1 MRRIGRSHRHGT
13 RFSSAAVL
21 TIAAALT
28 LSACGGSDGDS
39 AYDAE
44 AAPVT
49 GGTFTFGLNSDLD
62 CVDPQQTGSS
72 VAALVSRNVLDSL
85 VGHTENNEFTPWLA
99 ESWDVSADATSYTFA
114 LQDGVTFSDGTPLDA
129 DAVKFN
135 LDRIF
140 DAATKSNYARSLLG
154 PLKDVTAVDPTTVR
168 VDFTAPFPSF
178 LQGASLP
185 FLGIE
190 SPTQLRSTDN
200 AECTTIVGSG
210 PFVLDNYT
218 KGVGFEL
225 SKRDDYD
232 WGPGYADHQGT
243 AYLDKLNF
251 RIVPE
256 NSTRL
261 GSLENG
267 EVDAIAS
274 VPSAN
279 APVVEQDPNL
289 QLIKYENPGVN
300 YGIFLN
306 TQAEPFTDVRVRQAF
321 QSSLNSPE
329 LVKSVFFGQLDPA
342 DNVLGPTTPY
352 YDPSIADIWGFDA
365 AKANS
370 LLDEAGWTGRDG
382 DGYRTKDGKRLTVR
396 FPYDSTTY
404 FAENAPLLEAFQ
416 DQIKRDVGFDLVV
429 EPVDTGTMADRGAKG
444 DYEAAA
450 IFFVRPEPDILRTV
464 FLSSNTP
471 PNGGAYA
478 RNTDPALDALLK
490 QGAATANG
498 PEREKIY
505 SDIQREVIEQAY
517 FVPVYVQAY
526 RLGASNAVHGIRFAT
541 NASPLFYDAFLTD

>member
-1 MRRIGRSHRHGT
+1 MRRNHVL
-13 RFSSAAVL
+13 SASALAV
-21 TIAAALT
+21 AAGLL
-28 LSACGGSDGDS
+28 LSACAGGSNTTSTFDEN
-39 AYDAE
+39 AE
-44 AAPVT
+44 PVS

-99 ESWDVSADATSYTFA
+99 ESWEVSDDATSYTFS
-114 LQDGVTFSDGTPLDA
+114 LRDGVTFSDGTPLDA

-140 DAATKSNYARSLLG
+140 DPATKSNYARSLLG
-154 PLKDVTAVDPTTVR
+154 PLREVTAVDPTTVR
-168 VDFTAPFPSF
+168 VDFTAPYPSF

-190 SPTQLRSTDN
+190 SPTHLRGTDN
-200 AECTTIVGSG
+200 AECTTVVGSG
-210 PFVLDNYT
+210 PFVLDSYT

-225 SKRDDYD
+225 SKRDDYN
-232 WGPGYADHQGT
+232 WGPGYADHTGA
-243 AYLDKLNF
+243 AYLDRLNF
-251 RIVPE
+251 RILPE

-267 EVDAIAS
+267 EVDAIAA

-279 APVVEQDPNL
+279 APVVDEDPNL

-306 TQAEPFTDVRVRQAF
+306 TQAEPFTDVRVRKAF
-321 QSSLNSPE
+321 QSALNSPE
-329 LVKSVFFGQLDPA
+329 LVQSVFFGQLAGA
-342 DNVLGPTTPY
+342 DNVLGPKTPY
-352 YDPSIADIWGFDA
+352 YDSSIAQTWGFDTDQ
-365 AKANS
+365 ANS
-370 LLDEAGWTGRDG
+370 LLDEAGWTGRDA
-382 DGYRTKDGKRLTVR
+382 DGYRTKDGQRLTVR
-396 FPYDSTTY
+396 FPYDSSSY

-429 EPVDTGTMADRGAKG
+429 EPIDTGTWTDRAARG

-464 FLSSNTP
+464 FLSTNTP

-478 RNTDPALDALLK
+478 RNTDPALDELLTR
-490 QGAATANG
+490 GAATANG
-498 PEREKIY
+498 PDREQIY
-505 SDIQREVIEQAY
+505 ADVQREVIDKAY
-517 FVPVYVQAY
+517 YVPVYVQAY
-526 RLGASNAVHGIRFAT
+526 RLGASNGVHGIKFAT

>member
-1 MRRIGRSHRHGT
+1 MRRNHVL
-13 RFSSAAVL
+13 SASALAV
-21 TIAAALT
+21 AAGLL
-28 LSACGGSDGDS
+28 LSACAGGSNTTSTFDEN
-39 AYDAE
+39 AE
-44 AAPVT
+44 PVS

-99 ESWDVSADATSYTFA
+99 ESWEVSDDATSYTFS
-114 LQDGVTFSDGTPLDA
+114 LRDGVTFSDGTPLDA

-140 DAATKSNYARSLLG
+140 DPATKSNYARSLLG
-154 PLKDVTAVDPTTVR
+154 PLREVTAVDPTTVR
-168 VDFTAPFPSF
+168 VDFTAPYPSF

-190 SPTQLRSTDN
+190 SPTHLRGTDN
-200 AECTTIVGSG
+200 AECTTVVGSG
-210 PFVLDNYT
+210 PFVLDSYT

-225 SKRDDYD
+225 SKRDDYN
-232 WGPGYADHQGT
+232 WGPGYADHTGA
-243 AYLDKLNF
+243 AYLDRLNF
-251 RIVPE
+251 RILPE

-267 EVDAIAS
+267 EVDAIAA

-279 APVVEQDPNL
+279 APVVDEDPNL

-306 TQAEPFTDVRVRQAF
+306 TQAEPFTDVRVRKAF
-321 QSSLNSPE
+321 QSALNSPE
-329 LVKSVFFGQLDPA
+329 LVQSVFFGQLAAA
-342 DNVLGPTTPY
+342 DNVLGPKTPY
-352 YDPSIADIWGFDA
+352 YDSSIAQTWGFDA
-365 AKANS
+365 DQANS
-370 LLDEAGWTGRDG
+370 LLDEAGWTGRDA
-382 DGYRTKDGKRLTVR
+382 DGYRTKDGQRLTVR
-396 FPYDSTTY
+396 FPYDSSSY

-429 EPVDTGTMADRGAKG
+429 EPIDTGTWTDRAARG

-464 FLSSNTP
+464 FLSTNTP

-478 RNTDPALDALLK
+478 RNTDPALDELLTR
-490 QGAATANG
+490 GAATANG
-498 PEREKIY
+498 PDREQIY
-505 SDIQREVIEQAY
+505 ADVQREVIDEAY
-517 FVPVYVQAY
+517 YVPVYVQAY
-526 RLGASNAVHGIRFAT
+526 RLGASNGVHGIKFAT

>member
-1 MRRIGRSHRHGT
+1 MRRNHVL
-13 RFSSAAVL
+13 SASALAV
-21 TIAAALT
+21 AAGLL
-28 LSACGGSDGDS
+28 LSACAGDS
-39 AYDAE
+39 DTTSTFDENAE
-44 AAPVT
+44 PVS

-99 ESWDVSADATSYTFA
+99 ERWEVSDDATSYTFS
-114 LQDGVTFSDGTPLDA
+114 LRDGVTFSDGTPLDA

-140 DAATKSNYARSLLG
+140 DPATKSNYARSLLG
-154 PLKDVTAVDPTTVR
+154 PLREVTTVDPTTVR
-168 VDFTAPFPSF
+168 VDFTAPYPSF

-190 SPTQLRSTDN
+190 SPTHLRGTDN
-200 AECTTIVGSG
+200 AECTTVVGSG
-210 PFVLDNYT
+210 PFVLDSYT

-225 SKRDDYD
+225 SKRDDYN
-232 WGPGYADHQGT
+232 WGPGYADHTGA
-243 AYLDKLNF
+243 AYLDRLNF
-251 RIVPE
+251 RILPE

-267 EVDAIAS
+267 EVDAIAA

-279 APVVEQDPNL
+279 APVVDEDPNL

-306 TQAEPFTDVRVRQAF
+306 TQAEPFTDVRVRKAF
-321 QSSLNSPE
+321 QSALNSPE
-329 LVKSVFFGQLDPA
+329 LVQSVFFGQLAGA
-342 DNVLGPTTPY
+342 DNVLGPKTPY
-352 YDPSIADIWGFDA
+352 YDSSIAQTWGFDTDQ
-365 AKANS
+365 ANS
-370 LLDEAGWTGRDG
+370 LLDEAGWTGRDA
-382 DGYRTKDGKRLTVR
+382 DGYRTKDGQRLTVR
-396 FPYDSTTY
+396 FPYDSSSY

-429 EPVDTGTMADRGAKG
+429 EPIDTGTWTDRAAQG

-464 FLSSNTP
+464 FLSTNTP

-478 RNTDPALDALLK
+478 RNTDPALDELLTR
-490 QGAATANG
+490 GAATANG
-498 PEREKIY
+498 PDREQIY
-505 SDIQREVIEQAY
+505 ADVQREVIDKAY
-517 FVPVYVQAY
+517 YVPVYVQAY
-526 RLGASNAVHGIRFAT
+526 RLGASNGVHGIKFAT

>member
-1 MRRIGRSHRHGT
+1 MRRNHVL
-13 RFSSAAVL
+13 SASALAV
-21 TIAAALT
+21 AAGLL
-28 LSACGGSDGDS
+28 LSACAGDS
-39 AYDAE
+39 DTTSTFDENAE
-44 AAPVT
+44 PVS

-99 ESWDVSADATSYTFA
+99 ESWEVSDDATSYTFS
-114 LQDGVTFSDGTPLDA
+114 LRDGVTFSDGTPLDA

-140 DAATKSNYARSLLG
+140 DPATKSNYARSLLG
-154 PLKDVTAVDPTTVR
+154 PLREVTAVDPTTVR
-168 VDFTAPFPSF
+168 VDFTAPYPSF

-190 SPTQLRSTDN
+190 SPTHLRGTDN
-200 AECTTIVGSG
+200 AECTTVVGSG
-210 PFVLDNYT
+210 PFVLDSYT

-225 SKRDDYD
+225 SKRDDYN
-232 WGPGYADHQGT
+232 WGPGYADHTGA
-243 AYLDKLNF
+243 AYLDRLNF
-251 RIVPE
+251 RILPE

-267 EVDAIAS
+267 EVDAIAA

-279 APVVEQDPNL
+279 APVVDEDPNL

-306 TQAEPFTDVRVRQAF
+306 TQAEPFTDVRVRKAF
-321 QSSLNSPE
+321 QSALNSPE
-329 LVKSVFFGQLDPA
+329 LVQSVFFGQLAGA
-342 DNVLGPTTPY
+342 DNVLGPKTPY
-352 YDPSIADIWGFDA
+352 YDSSIAQTWGFDTDQ
-365 AKANS
+365 ANS
-370 LLDEAGWTGRDG
+370 LLDEAGWTGRDA
-382 DGYRTKDGKRLTVR
+382 DGYRTKDGQRLTVR
-396 FPYDSTTY
+396 FPYDSSSY

-429 EPVDTGTMADRGAKG
+429 EPIDTGTWTDRAARG

-464 FLSSNTP
+464 FLSTNTP

-478 RNTDPALDALLK
+478 RNTDPALDELLTR
-490 QGAATANG
+490 GAATANG
-498 PEREKIY
+498 PDREQIY
-505 SDIQREVIEQAY
+505 ADVQREVIDKAY
-517 FVPVYVQAY
+517 YVPVYVQAY
-526 RLGASNAVHGIRFAT
+526 RLGASNGVHGIKFAT

>member
-1 MRRIGRSHRHGT
+1 MRRNHVL
-13 RFSSAAVL
+13 SASALAV
-21 TIAAALT
+21 AAGLL
-28 LSACGGSDGDS
+28 LSACAGGSNTTSTFDEN
-39 AYDAE
+39 AE
-44 AAPVT
+44 PVS

-99 ESWDVSADATSYTFA
+99 ESWEGSDDATSYTFS
-114 LQDGVTFSDGTPLDA
+114 LRDGVTFSDGTPLDA

-140 DAATKSNYARSLLG
+140 DPATKSNYARSLLG
-154 PLKDVTAVDPTTVR
+154 PLREVTAVDPTTVR
-168 VDFTAPFPSF
+168 VDFTAPYPSF

-190 SPTQLRSTDN
+190 SPTHLRGTDN
-200 AECTTIVGSG
+200 AECTTVVGSG
-210 PFVLDNYT
+210 PFVLDSYT

-225 SKRDDYD
+225 SKRDDYN
-232 WGPGYADHQGT
+232 WGPGYADHTGA
-243 AYLDKLNF
+243 AYLDRLNF
-251 RIVPE
+251 RILPE

-267 EVDAIAS
+267 EVDAIAA

-279 APVVEQDPNL
+279 APVVDEDPNL

-306 TQAEPFTDVRVRQAF
+306 TQAEPFTDVRVRKAF
-321 QSSLNSPE
+321 QSALNSPE
-329 LVKSVFFGQLDPA
+329 LVQSVFFGQLAGA
-342 DNVLGPTTPY
+342 DNVLGPKTPY
-352 YDPSIADIWGFDA
+352 YDSSIAQTWGFDTDQ
-365 AKANS
+365 ANS
-370 LLDEAGWTGRDG
+370 LLDEAGWTGRDA
-382 DGYRTKDGKRLTVR
+382 DGYRTKDGQRLTVR
-396 FPYDSTTY
+396 FPYDSSSY

-429 EPVDTGTMADRGAKG
+429 EPIDTGTWTDRAAQG

-464 FLSSNTP
+464 FLSTNTP

-478 RNTDPALDALLK
+478 RNTDPALDELLTR
-490 QGAATANG
+490 GAATANG
-498 PEREKIY
+498 PDREQIY
-505 SDIQREVIEQAY
+505 ADVQREVIDKAY
-517 FVPVYVQAY
+517 YVPVYVQAY
-526 RLGASNAVHGIRFAT
+526 RLGASNGVHGIKFAT

>member
-1 MRRIGRSHRHGT
+1 MRRNHVL
-13 RFSSAAVL
+13 SASALAV
-21 TIAAALT
+21 AAGLL
-28 LSACGGSDGDS
+28 LSACAGGSNTTSTFDEN
-39 AYDAE
+39 AE
-44 AAPVT
+44 PVS

-99 ESWDVSADATSYTFA
+99 ESWEVSDDATSYTFS
-114 LQDGVTFSDGTPLDA
+114 LRDGVTFSDGTPLDA

-140 DAATKSNYARSLLG
+140 DPATKSNYARSLLG
-154 PLKDVTAVDPTTVR
+154 PLREVTAVDPTTVR
-168 VDFTAPFPSF
+168 VDFTAPYPSF

-190 SPTQLRSTDN
+190 SPTHLRGTDN
-200 AECTTIVGSG
+200 AECTTVVGSG
-210 PFVLDNYT
+210 PFVLDSYT

-225 SKRDDYD
+225 SKRDDYN
-232 WGPGYADHQGT
+232 WGPGYADHTGA
-243 AYLDKLNF
+243 AYLDRLNF
-251 RIVPE
+251 RILPE

-267 EVDAIAS
+267 EVDAIAA

-279 APVVEQDPNL
+279 APVVDEDPNL

-306 TQAEPFTDVRVRQAF
+306 TQAEPFTDVRVRKAF
-321 QSSLNSPE
+321 QSALNSPE
-329 LVKSVFFGQLDPA
+329 LVQSVFFGQLAGA
-342 DNVLGPTTPY
+342 DNVLGPKTPY
-352 YDPSIADIWGFDA
+352 YDSSIAQTWGFDTDQ
-365 AKANS
+365 ANS
-370 LLDEAGWTGRDG
+370 LLDEAGWTGRDA
-382 DGYRTKDGKRLTVR
+382 DGYRTKDGQRLTVR
-396 FPYDSTTY
+396 FPYDSSSY

-429 EPVDTGTMADRGAKG
+429 EPIDTGTWTDRAAQG

-464 FLSSNTP
+464 FLSTNTP

-478 RNTDPALDALLK
+478 RNTDPALDELLTR
-490 QGAATANG
+490 GAATANG
-498 PEREKIY
+498 PDREQIY
-505 SDIQREVIEQAY
+505 ADVQREVIDKAY
-517 FVPVYVQAY
+517 YVPVYVQAY
-526 RLGASNAVHGIRFAT
+526 RLGASNGVHGIKFAT

>member
-1 MRRIGRSHRHGT
+1 MRHTVIPRALLT
-13 RFSSAAVL
+13 ALAATLVMSGCAGGD
-21 TIAAALT
+21 TESTFDENAEPAA
-28 LSACGGSDGDS
+28 
-39 AYDAE
+39 
-44 AAPVT
+44 

-99 ESWDVSADATSYTFA
+99 ESWEVSDDATSYTFS
-114 LQDGVTFSDGTPLDA
+114 LRDGVTFSDGTPLDA
-129 DAVKFN
+129 EAVKFN

-140 DAATKSNYARSLLG
+140 DPATKSNYARSLLG
-154 PLKDVTAVDPTTVR
+154 PLREVTAVDPTTVR
-168 VDFTAPFPSF
+168 VDFTAPYPSF

-190 SPTQLRSTDN
+190 SPTHLRSTNN
-200 AECTTIVGSG
+200 AECTTVVGSG
-210 PFVLDNYT
+210 PFVLDSYT

-232 WGPGYADHQGT
+232 WGPGYADHTGA
-243 AYLDKLNF
+243 AYLDTLNF
-251 RIVPE
+251 RILPE

-279 APVVEQDPNL
+279 APVVDEDPNL

-300 YGIFLN
+300 YGLFLN
-306 TQAEPFTDVRVRQAF
+306 TQAAPFDDIKVRQAF

-329 LVKSVFFGQLDPA
+329 LVQSVFFGQLGAA
-342 DNVLGPTTPY
+342 DNVLGPKTPY
-352 YDPSIADIWGFDA
+352 YDASVADTWGFDA
-365 AKANS
+365 DKANS
-370 LLDEAGWTGRDG
+370 LLDEAGWTSKDADG
-382 DGYRTKDGKRLTVR
+382 FRTKDGTRLTVR
-396 FPYDSTTY
+396 FPYDSSSY

-429 EPVDTGTMADRGAKG
+429 EPIDTGTWTDRSAKG

-450 IFFVRPEPDILRTV
+450 IFFVRPEPDILRTT
-464 FLSSNTP
+464 FLSTNTP
-471 PNGGAYA
+471 PNGATYA
-478 RNTDPALDALLK
+478 RNTDPVLDDLLTR
-490 QGAATANG
+490 GAATANG
-498 PEREKIY
+498 PEREQIY
-505 SDIQREVIEQAY
+505 DDAQKRIIEQAY
-517 FVPVYVQAY
+517 YVPVYVQAY
-526 RLGASNAVHGIRFAT
+526 RLGASNRVHGIRFAT